1 MIHTLLQLLVSFGL
15 AILSR
20 KNGVNE
26 KWSTKE
32 YEAEKQKEISK
43 LNKSWMQM
51 GIAAMADSDVDDE
64 QWMITK
70 GERYD
75 VQKRPGAYG

>member
-1 MIHTLLQLLVSFGL
+1 MIALPSILAPVEYMIHTLLQLLVSFGL

-43 LNKSWMQM
+43 LNKS
-51 GIAAMADSDVDDE
+51 
-64 QWMITK
+64 
-70 GERYD
+70 
-75 VQKRPGAYG
+75 